1 MHARKFYLV
10 QVTLTE
16 QTSAFILRWVTNETV
31 LNLSSMFSIYTQNL
45 INHTNVTSVG
55 NVQNLEG
62 RDGRCKYDEGHW
74 L

>member
-1 MHARKFYLV
+1 MHARKCYLF

-55 NVQNLEG
+55 NVQYLEG